1 MTQYTRKECCIMCG
15 KFTTG
20 IIVGTMV
27 GAAVGMLMDPINDKT
42 HKKMQ
47 RETNGIFRYIGAA
60 VDNIIGMR

>member
-1 MTQYTRKECCIMCG
+1 MCG

-20 IIVGTMV
+20 IIIGTMV